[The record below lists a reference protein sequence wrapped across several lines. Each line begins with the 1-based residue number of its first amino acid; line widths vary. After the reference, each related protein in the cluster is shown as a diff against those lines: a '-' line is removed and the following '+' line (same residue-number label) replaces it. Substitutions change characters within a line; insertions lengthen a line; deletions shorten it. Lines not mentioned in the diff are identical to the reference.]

1 MKAQRDKNRDVE
13 QVLKAACPT
22 GPSSQLKRQVIGAAK
37 RAWRREPQEI
47 SWQVPLRRLA
57 VSAAAAVLVVS
68 LTNLAVDRSLVR
80 WQAGGRWV
88 ASREPSDVEA
98 VSEAVYAARVRY
110 LVGTVRRASAADWR
124 EYREQMQRVLDEA
137 QERGTP
143 DRPAAPN
150 GRSRLPSVPVGTGAF
165 S

>member
-80 WQAGGRWV
+80 WQAGGLRV
-88 ASREPSDVEA
+88 AGWEPGDVDA
-98 VSEAVYAARVRY
+98 VSEAVYGSRVRY
-110 LVGTVRRASAADWR
+110 LVAAIRRASAADWR
-124 EYREQMQRVLDEA
+124 QYREQMQRVLDEA
-137 QERGTP
+137 QESGTP

-150 GRSRLPSVPVGTGAF
+150 GRSRLLPVPAETGAF